1 MPWILYCLRN
11 ESMKGEDFVQEITIG
26 MVGFG
31 SIAKTHCIAAANIAM
46 NTELPIKIG
55 KVYRRNQ
62 ERTLP
67 FFTMG
72 YADSM
77 EALIEGSDVIDICSP
92 NDAHFEQAKQVLKA
106 GKALY
111 LEKPVG
117 INMEQADGLLQ
128 LVKERPADNQVALMY
143 RFMPAVVA
151 ARDLV
156 AAGDIGDIID
166 FRCQVQHS
174 GYLDPGRKSNW
185 KLKKKMSGG
194 GPLLDIGIHIADM
207 IRFTLGE
214 VTDVECRMKT
224 VIDKRRDQVTENWV
238 DVDVEDWAWARLEL
252 DNDISG
258 TMEITRVA
266 SVLDQSSVFSVY
278 GTKGSLEFCA
288 SEPTRL
294 KIYHQKD
301 GVQSLGEV
309 SPMSAFGRHLASIYP
324 KMSLG
329 WMADAHA
336 ASQFHFYKQLAGEKI
351 KYSETPDI
359 EEAVKSQRVID
370 ACYRSAG
377 AGGSRMKVIKE
388 GEDKDGGQ

>member
-1 MPWILYCLRN
+1 MR
-11 ESMKGEDFVQEITIG
+11 EITIG

-31 SIAKTHCIAAANIAM
+31 SIAKTHCIAAVNIAV
-46 NTELPIKIG
+46 NTEIPIKIG
-55 KVYRRNQ
+55 KIYRRNQ
-62 ERTLP
+62 EKPQP

-72 YADSM
+72 YAESM
-77 EALIEGSDVIDICSP
+77 KALIEESDVVDICSS
-92 NDAHFEQAKQVLKA
+92 NDAHFEQAKQVLEA

-117 INMEQADGLLQ
+117 INMEQANRLLQ
-128 LVKERPADNQVALMY
+128 LVKERPVDNQVALMY

-151 ARDLV
+151 IRDLA

-185 KLKKKMSGG
+185 KLKKKLSGG
-194 GPLLDIGIHIADM
+194 GPLLDIGVHIADM

-214 VTDVECRMKT
+214 VTDAECRLKT
-224 VIDKRRDQVTENWV
+224 VISKRMDQVTGNWV
-238 DVDVEDWAWARLEL
+238 DVDVEDWAWVRLGL
-252 DNDISG
+252 DNGRSG

-266 SVLDQSSVFSVY
+266 SVLDQSCVFSIY
-278 GTKGSLEFCA
+278 GTKGSLEFRA
-288 SEPTRL
+288 SEPDRL
-294 KIYHQKD
+294 KIYHQSD
-301 GVQSLGEV
+301 GIQSLGEV

-336 ASQFHFYKQLAGEKI
+336 ASQLHFYQQLAGEKI

-370 ACYRSAG
+370 ACYRSAE
-377 AGGSRMKVIKE
+377 AGGSRVKVDKE
-388 GEDKDGGQ
+388 